1 MDLSDNK
8 ILVSANDAGAAEY
21 LVLIINE
28 LYPKNTFDFHLTGPA
43 RSIFAREGLKNK
55 NIKKEIIKINSYDLC
70 LLGTSLDCD
79 TESEIIK
86 TCKTNKIYTISILDH
101 WVNYKERFL
110 YKKKLLLPEEI
121 WVFDEYAKNLAKSV
135 LNFKNIKVKKNYLIL
150 NKIKSYKEIPEYK
163 PKHILYLTENIPP
176 IKNVVIGQK
185 FDDSTALGF
194 FLKNK
199 KICEDAL
206 NLSDIKNILIRPHPS
221 QKQFNIDL
229 YKKKYLD
236 YNFEIN
242 NSENLLK
249 QIKQSHYIVGVD
261 TMAMVI
267 AVELGKRVFS
277 SVPLEYKNDLFN
289 LLPYEESI
297 TKISDLQTYLKS
309 SIK

>member
-1 MDLSDNK
+1 M
-8 ILVSANDAGAAEY
+8 
-21 LVLIINE
+21 
-28 LYPKNTFDFHLTGPA
+28 
-43 RSIFAREGLKNK
+43 
-55 NIKKEIIKINSYDLC
+55 
-70 LLGTSLDCD
+70 
-79 TESEIIK
+79 
-86 TCKTNKIYTISILDH
+86 
-101 WVNYKERFL
+101 
-110 YKKKLLLPEEI
+110 
-121 WVFDEYAKNLAKSV
+121 FDEYAKNLAKSV

-194 FLKNK
+194 FLENK

-242 NSENLLK
+242 NTENLLK

-289 LLPYEESI
+289 LLPYQESI